1 MNMVVGF
8 FIAGRYCVRLVG
20 VQDAIKIN
28 IHMMAMT
35 LFVDIDDWK
44 TQPTDHWQISL
55 YSQYCSVALMHSPG
69 HGYVTTQLQLPL
81 RPVPLSTPLE
91 KKPPFSAPARSRDH
105 R

>member
-44 TQPTDHWQISL
+44 TQPTDH
-55 YSQYCSVALMHSPG
+55 
-69 HGYVTTQLQLPL
+69 
-81 RPVPLSTPLE
+81 
-91 KKPPFSAPARSRDH
+91 
-105 R
+105 